1 MGNIGKGIM
10 GGGLGFLSGGW
21 GGAAAGLLGGLGG
34 GGKSKSPN
42 MSGYGTKDQAALL
55 QYILPL
61 LKDPGIAVAQFGKNA
76 YENASMQGERT
87 GSMIGSQTG
96 NPYAEAAL
104 KLGYQN
110 RATEGVNDFAQNAYS
125 PAGRAAAAQ
134 GVLGLMQGI
143 NQQHL
148 QKYQINQDN
157 QRPTFAENV
166 LDPLIQGLPWYLQN
180 RSKQPQQ
187 PAGGPGFGLG
197 MPMGNGVWNPGN
209 NVGRDW
215 RIQNFGGGR

>member
-21 GGAAAGLLGGLGG
+21 GGAAAGLLGGLQG
-34 GGKSKSPN
+34 GGKSKAPN
-42 MSGYGTKDQAALL
+42 MNGYGTKDQAAML

-76 YENASMQGERT
+76 YENASVQGERT

-134 GVLGLMQGI
+134 GVLGLMQGV

-148 QKYQINQDN
+148 QQYQINKEYQ
-157 QRPTFAENV
+157 QPTFLEGIVDAGV
-166 LDPLIQGLPWYLQN
+166 GALPWYLSQ
-180 RSKQPQQ
+180 KKKK
-187 PAGGPGFGLG
+187 PG
-197 MPMGNGVWNPGN
+197 
-209 NVGRDW
+209 DW
-215 RIQNFGGGR
+215 GGGSGSNTSSGSSGQGLPG